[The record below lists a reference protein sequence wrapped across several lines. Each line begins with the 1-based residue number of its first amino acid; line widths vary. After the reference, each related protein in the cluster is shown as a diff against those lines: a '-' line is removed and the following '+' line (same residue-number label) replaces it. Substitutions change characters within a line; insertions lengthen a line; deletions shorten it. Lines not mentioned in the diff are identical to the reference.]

1 MNPVCLFNMKSHSS
15 LPSSLIR
22 SLWLSVGVG
31 CTLALAP
38 LGASAQSTDAAKE
51 QAAQPQP
58 NDPVASK
65 AGELNKAEPGGSKK
79 LTAKETLLV
88 KTFGAGNSAEVKMA
102 ELALKNA
109 ESQDVKDFAQ
119 MMITDH
125 SKANE
130 QLGEVAKNH
139 NIDFPPDAPE
149 KEKALGKKMLDVKG
163 EAFDKAY
170 VDHAVVD
177 HTEDVAEYKKAK
189 GEVKDAKLVTYV
201 SETTPVVENHLKM
214 AKELQAK
221 MKKG

>member
-1 MNPVCLFNMKSHSS
+1 MKSHSS
-15 LPSSLIR
+15 LPSSLTR
-22 SLWLSVGVG
+22 SLWLAVGIG
-31 CTLALAP
+31 CTLAFAP
-38 LGASAQSTDAAKE
+38 LGASAQGTDAAAKE
-51 QAAQPQP
+51 QASQPQP
-58 NDPVASK
+58 GDPVASK
-65 AGELNKAEPGGSKK
+65 AGEINKAEPGGSVK

-88 KTFGAGNSAEVKMA
+88 KTFGAGNAAEVKMG

-163 EAFDKAY
+163 AAFDKAPR
-170 VDHAVVD
+170 
-177 HTEDVAEYKKAK
+177 K
-189 GEVKDAKLVTYV
+189 
-201 SETTPVVENHLKM
+201 PRPRC
-214 AKELQAK
+214 
-221 MKKG
+221 

>member
-1 MNPVCLFNMKSHSS
+1 MKTPAFCSFPLTRTFSFA
-15 LPSSLIR
+15 
-22 SLWLSVGVG
+22 VGIG
-31 CTLALAP
+31 CALALTP
-38 LGASAQSTDAAKE
+38 LGVSAQEADAAKE

-58 NDPVASK
+58 GDPVASK
-65 AGELNKAEPGGSKK
+65 AGEINKAEPGGAKK
-79 LTAKETLLV
+79 LSAKETLLV
-88 KTFGAGNSAEVKMA
+88 KTFGAGNAAEIKMG

-130 QLGEVAKNH
+130 QLGVVAKNH

-163 EAFDKAY
+163 AAFDKAY
-170 VDHAVVD
+170 VMHAVKD

-189 GEVKDAKLVTYV
+189 GEVKDKMLKEYV
-201 SETTPVVENHLKM
+201 DQTETIVAGHLKM
-214 AKELQAK
+214 AKELEAK
-221 MKKG
+221 MTAKKS

>member
-1 MNPVCLFNMKSHSS
+1 MKSHSS
-15 LPSSLIR
+15 LPPSLTR
-22 SLWLSVGVG
+22 SLWLAVGIG
-31 CTLALAP
+31 CTLAFTP
-38 LGASAQSTDAAKE
+38 LGASAQSTEAAKE

-58 NDPVASK
+58 GDPTASK
-65 AGELNKAEPGGSKK
+65 AGELNKAEPGGAKK

-88 KTFGAGNSAEVKMA
+88 KTFGAGNAAEVKMA

-125 SKANE
+125 AKANE

-163 EAFDKAY
+163 AAFDKAY

-177 HTEDVAEYKKAK
+177 HTEDAAEYKKAK

-201 SETTPVVENHLKM
+201 SETTPVVEGHLKM